1 MIRLED
7 YDPLYKSTIS
17 QLPIDQML
25 WYCTRQLDKLQMM
38 LLNNA
43 SLLDIQMKENL
54 KRMIEATQTEIRRLE
69 KLKGG

>member
-17 QLPIDQML
+17 QLPAEQSL

-38 LLNNA
+38 LMNN
-43 SLLDIQMKENL
+43 SNLLDTQLKENL
-54 KRMIEATQTEIRRLE
+54 RKMIEATQAEISRLE
-69 KLKGG
+69 RLKQK